1 MDRKFRNLIAYKVS
15 KNIPQEF
22 HIQAI
27 MCQAIIERTNIFR
40 NILDG
45 NFKKEEVN
53 TEDIYDK
60 ALEAVDNTMNL
71 VIMFNDSPIC
81 AYYHV
86 CCGGST
92 ENSEYLLNTKIDYLR
107 GITCKECMLN
117 KELENI
123 VDVDL
128 EDLESIFGYNISQNF
143 MNEYSIDNVLKIL
156 EKTRGNRIENI
167 LVFNKEV
174 KGSVFSENLNLDSSR
189 VGFRPIK
196 IRFYTKGIGHGL
208 GLCQYGANEKAK
220 NNWNYEK
227 ILNHY
232 YTNIILS
239 ELDDFNL
246 DLPLKN
252 KKIFI
257 DAGHGGEDTG
267 YTNDSLTEKEIS
279 LKVTLKIKEK
289 LEKIGACVY
298 LSRLTDEYIS
308 LDKRVDMI
316 KKSNSD
322 FLISI
327 HLNKSKFEGVSGAEA
342 IYYWGDVN
350 GELIGKN
357 ILSNLKKNMN
367 IKNRGVNEGSIY
379 ILKESGCNGVYCE
392 LGYISNPLESELFA
406 DDKFIDSIAENI
418 VYSILEYYENNV
430 LT

>member
-40 NILDG
+40 NILDL
-45 NFKKEEVN
+45 NLKKEEVN
-53 TEDIYDK
+53 EEDIYDK
-60 ALEAVDNTMNL
+60 AFEAVDKTNNL
-71 VIMFNDSPIC
+71 VIMFNDFPIC
-81 AYYHV
+81 PYYHA

-117 KELENI
+117 EQSDNI
-123 VDVDL
+123 VDIDI
-128 EDLESIFGYNISQNF
+128 EKLESIFKFNMSQNL
-143 MNEYSIDNVLKIL
+143 MNEYSINNMLEIL
-156 EKTRGNRIENI
+156 EKTNGNRVENI

-174 KGSVFSENLNLDSSR
+174 KGSVFSENLNLNSSR
-189 VGFRPIK
+189 LGFRPIK
-196 IRFYTKGIGHGL
+196 IRFYTKGTGHGL

-220 NNWNYEK
+220 NNGNYEQ
-227 ILNHY
+227 ILQHY
-232 YTNIILS
+232 YTNVTLYK
-239 ELDDFNL
+239 LDDFDL
-246 DLPLKN
+246 DLPIKN

-267 YTNDSLTEKEIS
+267 YTNDLLTEKEVS
-279 LKVTLKIKEK
+279 LKVTLKLKEK
-289 LEKIGACVY
+289 LEKVGACVY
-298 LSRLTDEYIS
+298 LSRSTDEYIS

-316 KKSNSD
+316 KKTNPD

-327 HLNKSKFEGVSGAEA
+327 HLNKSKFEEVSGAES
-342 IYYWGDVN
+342 IYYWGDTK
-350 GELIGKN
+350 GKLIGEN

-367 IKNRGVNEGSIY
+367 IKNRGAKEGSIY

-392 LGYISNPLESELFA
+392 LGYISNLLESQILA
-406 DDKFIDSIAENI
+406 VDKAVDNIAENI
-418 VYSILEYYENNV
+418 VYSILEYYENNI

>member
-22 HIQAI
+22 HMQAI
-27 MCQAIIERTNIFR
+27 MCQAIIERTNVFR
-40 NILDG
+40 NISDG
-45 NFKKEEVN
+45 NFKKEEFN
-53 TEDIYDK
+53 IEDIYDK
-60 ALEAVDNTMNL
+60 ALEAVDNTHNL

-107 GITCKECMLN
+107 GITCEECIIN
-117 KELENI
+117 KESENI

-128 EDLESIFGYNISQNF
+128 EELESAFKCHMSQNL
-143 MNEYSIDNVLKIL
+143 MNEYSVNNILKVLG
-156 EKTRGNRIENI
+156 KTNGNRIENI
-167 LVFNKEV
+167 LVFNEEV
-174 KGSVFSENLNLDSSR
+174 KGSVFSENLNLDSCR
-189 VGFRPIK
+189 FGFRPIK

-220 NNWNYEK
+220 NNWNYEQ

-232 YTNIILS
+232 YTNVNLLKI
-239 ELDDFNL
+239 DDFNL

-257 DAGHGGEDTG
+257 DAGHGGEDLG
-267 YTNDSLTEKEIS
+267 YTNELLTEKEIS
-279 LKVTLKIKEK
+279 LRVTLKLQEK
-289 LEKIGACVY
+289 LEKAGAYVY
-298 LSRLTDEYIS
+298 LSRSIDEYIS

-316 KKSNSD
+316 KKSNPD

-342 IYYWGDVN
+342 IYYWGDIN
-350 GELIGKN
+350 GKSIGEN
-357 ILSNLKKNMN
+357 ILSNLKNNMN
-367 IKNRGVNEGSIY
+367 IKNRGAKEGRIY

-392 LGYISNPLESELFA
+392 LGYISNPLEAELLA
-406 DDKFIDSIAENI
+406 KDDFIDNIADNI
-418 VYSILEYYENNV
+418 VCSIFEYYENNI

>member
-40 NILDG
+40 SISDG
-45 NFKKEEVN
+45 DFKKEEFN
-53 TEDIYDK
+53 IEDIYDK
-60 ALEAVDNTMNL
+60 ALEAVDNTHNL

-81 AYYHV
+81 AYYHI

-107 GITCKECMLN
+107 GITCEECMKN
-117 KELENI
+117 KESENI

-128 EDLESIFGYNISQNF
+128 EELESIFKFKISQNL
-143 MNEYSIDNVLKIL
+143 MNEYSINNMLKVLG
-156 EKTRGNRIENI
+156 KTNGNRVENI
-167 LVFNKEV
+167 LVFNEKV
-174 KGSVFSENLNLDSSR
+174 KGSVFSESLNLDSSR
-189 VGFRPIK
+189 FGFRPIK

-232 YTNIILS
+232 YTNINLYK
-239 ELDDFNL
+239 LDNFNL

-252 KKIFI
+252 KKIFL
-257 DAGHGGEDTG
+257 DAGHGGEDCG
-267 YTNDSLTEKEIS
+267 YTNDLITEKEVS
-279 LKVTLKIKEK
+279 LKVTMKLKEK
-289 LEKIGACVY
+289 LEKSGASVY
-298 LSRLTDEYIS
+298 LSRSIDEYVC
-308 LDKRVDMI
+308 LDKRIKMI
-316 KKSNSD
+316 KKANPD
-322 FLISI
+322 FLLSI

-342 IYYWGDVN
+342 IYYWGDTN
-350 GELIGKN
+350 GKLIGEN
-357 ILSNLKKNMN
+357 ILSNLKNNMN
-367 IKNRGVNEGSIY
+367 IKNRGAKEGRIY

-392 LGYISNPLESELFA
+392 LGYISNPVESKLLE
-406 DDKFIDSIAENI
+406 DDDVIDKMAENI
-418 VYSILEYYENNV
+418 VYSILEYYGNNI